1 VSDALEFA
9 RGPLFLATFLFMIL
23 ALLRLVVLRTRQVV
37 QVLRR
42 TPKKDVPWKKVM
54 TSSADWALP
63 VRHIFREVPVLSIA
77 SLVFHVGLIVT
88 PIFLADH
95 VYLWSR
101 SVGIALP
108 ALSPG
113 VADLLTIMTL
123 VAAATLVFVRIV
135 RPAARMLSRFGDY
148 LLLVI
153 LAVPFATGWFAA
165 HPAGAPLSY
174 ETLML
179 LHVLSAD
186 LIFVLVPTTKLAHV
200 VLFPFARLS
209 GDIFWRLVPGAG
221 DRVAEA
227 LRGSAEGAE
236 A

>member
-1 VSDALEFA
+1 MSDALEFA

-23 ALLRLVVLRTRQVV
+23 ALLRIVVLRTRQVV

-42 TPKKDVPWKKVM
+42 TPKKDVPWRKVM

-63 VRHIFREVPVLSIA
+63 VRHIFKEVPVLSIA
-77 SLVFHVGLIVT
+77 SMVFHVGLIVT
-88 PIFLADH
+88 PLFLADH
-95 VYLWSR
+95 VFLWSR
-101 SVGIALP
+101 SIGLTLP

-113 VADLLTIMTL
+113 IADFLTIMTL
-123 VAAATLVFVRIV
+123 VAAATLIVVRLV
-135 RPAARMLSRFGDY
+135 RPAARMLSRFWDY

-153 LAVPFATGWFAA
+153 LAVPFATGWFAS
-165 HPAGAPLSY
+165 HPASSPLSY
-174 ETLML
+174 DACML

-186 LIFVLVPTTKLAHV
+186 LIFVLLPTTKLAHV

-221 DRVAEA
+221 DRVARA